1 MLQRSSDVKKPA
13 SLFPRSSLRQPSP
26 LDRQIRR
33 GNSLGGTTLPT
44 TVKFTASTSG
54 KPTLGVAGS
63 TPAVEQR
70 VHSSNSLL
78 SSNSNSSTEA
88 SADALANML
97 LALTQLDPSRAYNSA
112 YARVGATLLGVFG
125 AGDEE
130 RAFWTLAAMLKDRLF
145 PHTRGE
151 VMRHVGLHDNL
162 PLLLL
167 SGQVVRVE
175 GLVQMLKAFRLVG
188 VSSSSTCV
196 KNSLVS
202 TLNNIGPLFGD
213 HCVQV

>member
-1 MLQRSSDVKKPA
+1 MLQRSSDMKKPA

-33 GNSLGGTTLPT
+33 GNSLGGTALPSS
-44 TVKFTASTSG
+44 VKFSAPTSV
-54 KPTLGVAGS
+54 KTTLGVA
-63 TPAVEQR
+63 TLIPPVEQR

-151 VMRHVGLHDNL
+151 VRGHGGVK
-162 PLLLL
+162 L
-167 SGQVVRVE
+167 S
-175 GLVQMLKAFRLVG
+175 
-188 VSSSSTCV
+188 
-196 KNSLVS
+196 
-202 TLNNIGPLFGD
+202 
-213 HCVQV
+213 